1 MIHLSCQPLT
11 IVLAG
16 LAGVFLAL
24 NSVQADVSLAV
35 ADGLQVSLEYTLT
48 LPDKSVAES
57 NVGKEPF
64 SYVHGSH
71 MIVPGLESAL
81 VGLRAGDRKRV
92 VVSPEQ
98 GYGAYDEKR
107 RVTVPRS
114 KAPVGV
120 KVGSVL
126 TNKSGLPFK
135 VIEMTSDS
143 VVMDTNHPLAGKE
156 LTFDVKVLQVERPP
170 KNAETNR

>member
-1 MIHLSCQPLT
+1 MIHLPCRPLSP
-11 IVLAG
+11 VLAG

-24 NSVQADVSLAV
+24 NSAQADVSLAV

-48 LPDKSVAES
+48 LPDHSVSES

-98 GYGAYDEKR
+98 GYGVYDEKR

-114 KAPVGV
+114 KVPDGV

-135 VIEMTSDS
+135 VIEITSDS

-170 KNAETNR
+170 KKAETNR